1 VKKCFLK
8 AGFPAHALADTQ
20 DVTLENLQA
29 ISDLCK
35 QGNLP
40 DNAEDV
46 VNFDNELATTGD
58 IQSAADIAAENS
70 RCEVMEE
77 MDEDDKGNKRELKIR
92 TFGEALSVVSDL
104 QEFSASKNVP
114 ELLELMQDAKEIIQC
129 SLVKK
134 SRQCTL
140 KDMWGQRNCNYYT

>member
-1 VKKCFLK
+1 M
-8 AGFPAHALADTQ
+8 
-20 DVTLENLQA
+20 ENLQA

-46 VNFDNELATTGD
+46 VNFDYELATTED

-70 RCEVMEE
+70 SFEVMKG
-77 MDEDDKGNKRELKIR
+77 MGDDDDEGNERELKIR
-92 TFGEALSVVSDL
+92 TLGEALSVVSDL
-104 QEFSASKNVP
+104 QEFAASKNVP
-114 ELLELMQDAKEIIQC
+114 ELLELMQDAKEIIQR

-140 KDMWGQRNCNYYT
+140 KDMWGQRNCNYYTKEVKQYI

>member
-8 AGFPAHALADTQ
+8 AGFPAHASADTQ
-20 DVTLENLQA
+20 DVTVENLQA
-29 ISDLCK
+29 ISDLRK

-46 VNFDNELATTGD
+46 VNFDSELATTED

-70 RCEVMEE
+70 RCEVMKE
-77 MDEDDKGNKRELKIR
+77 MDDEGNERELKIR

-104 QEFSASKNVP
+104 QELQLPRTFQNS
-114 ELLELMQDAKEIIQC
+114 
-129 SLVKK
+129 
-134 SRQCTL
+134 
-140 KDMWGQRNCNYYT
+140 

>member
-1 VKKCFLK
+1 MKKCFLK
-8 AGFPAHALADTQ
+8 AGFPAHASVDTQ
-20 DVTLENLQA
+20 DVTVENLQA

-35 QGNLP
+35 QVNLP

-46 VNFDNELATTGD
+46 VNFDNELATTED

-77 MDEDDKGNKRELKIR
+77 MDDEGNERELKIR

-104 QEFSASKNVP
+104 QEFAASKNVP
-114 ELLELMQDAKEIIQC
+114 ELLELMQDAKEIILQR

-140 KDMWGQRNCNYYT
+140 KDMWGQRN

>member
-1 VKKCFLK
+1 MSQWKIYK
-8 AGFPAHALADTQ
+8 
-20 DVTLENLQA
+20 A

-46 VNFDNELATTGD
+46 VNFDNELATTED
-58 IQSAADIAAENS
+58 IQSAAYIAAENS

-77 MDEDDKGNKRELKIR
+77 VDDDDDVGNERELKIR
-92 TFGEALSVVSDL
+92 TFEEALSVVSDL
-104 QEFSASKNVP
+104 QEFAASKNVP
-114 ELLELMQDAKEIIQC
+114 ELLKLMQDAKETIQR
-129 SLVKK
+129 SLVKN

-140 KDMWGQRNCNYYT
+140 KDMLGQKLGEKLQLLYVS